1 MYDFFIGR
9 ELNPRIGSFD
19 LKEFCELYPGLI
31 GWLVIDL
38 GMLQK
43 QWQVRNVQGVVSKN
57 IGIHG
62 VPDLQALPKYIVS
75 SACDAMCRLIL
86 HMLYAIGNASATST
100 LSFTA
105 VEAIEQTFGITNR
118 QSWGC

>member
-1 MYDFFIGR
+1 MSLRISHPPRDFLSARHDASLHVFSGHHLYDFFIGR

-43 QWQVRNVQGVVSKN
+43 QWQVRNVQGVV
-57 IGIHG
+57 
-62 VPDLQALPKYIVS
+62 
-75 SACDAMCRLIL
+75 
-86 HMLYAIGNASATST
+86 
-100 LSFTA
+100 
-105 VEAIEQTFGITNR
+105 
-118 QSWGC
+118 

>member
-43 QWQVRNVQGVVSKN
+43 QWQVRNVQNVVSRHVGTH
-57 IGIHG
+57 GI
-62 VPDLQALPKYIVS
+62 PDLQALPNYIVS
-75 SACDAMCRLIL
+75 SACDATCWLLPAYAACDWECICNEQVDLHCR
-86 HMLYAIGNASATST
+86 GSD
-100 LSFTA
+100 
-105 VEAIEQTFGITNR
+105 
-118 QSWGC
+118 